1 MPATRRR
8 HPVLRLLA
16 IAVPLL
22 AIVAGAAVLGG
33 NTQGWQWIEGL
44 VRGSSPPRIAPSATR
59 AVISAPAPLSDTAVA
74 SITRM

>member
-33 NTQGWQWIEGL
+33 NTLGRQWIEGL
-44 VRGSSPPRIAPSATR
+44 VRACMM
-59 AVISAPAPLSDTAVA
+59 APAHMAQGSRVT
-74 SITRM
+74 